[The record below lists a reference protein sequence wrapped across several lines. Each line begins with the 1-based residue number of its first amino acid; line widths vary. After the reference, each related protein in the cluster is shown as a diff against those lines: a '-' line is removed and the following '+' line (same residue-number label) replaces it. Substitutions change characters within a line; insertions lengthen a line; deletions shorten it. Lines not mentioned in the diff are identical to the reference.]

1 MTKVCY
7 IMVGV
12 SGSGKSTV
20 MSSIAKK
27 YHSGQGEKTAVFSL
41 DLCRLDFLDQITD
54 DPKKAYAEAFAYA
67 NENKQR
73 FDAFVTGTWNR
84 CLLTSEVLFV
94 DNTNLTKKARARW
107 VTEARAKG
115 FTIIAVNVMT
125 PLKVVMERQA
135 TRPDKSVPLD
145 VVRDMYM
152 RLQEV
157 QADEVDFIIH
167 VDGTRA
173 DRMVGKFHIA

>member
-27 YHSGQGEKTAVFSL
+27 FHSGQGEKTAVFSL

-54 DPKKAYAEAFAYA
+54 DPKKAYADAFAYA
-67 NENKQR
+67 NANKHR
-73 FDAFVTGTWNR
+73 FDEFVNMTWAQA
-84 CLLTSEVLFV
+84 LKAQVLFV
-94 DNTNLTKKARARW
+94 DNTNLTKKTRARW
-107 VTEARAKG
+107 VNEARAKG
-115 FTIIAVNVMT
+115 FTIVAVNVMT
-125 PLKVVMERQA
+125 PLKVVLERQA

-157 QADEVDFIIH
+157 QADEVDFIMH

-173 DRMVGKFHIA
+173 DRMVGKFHIG